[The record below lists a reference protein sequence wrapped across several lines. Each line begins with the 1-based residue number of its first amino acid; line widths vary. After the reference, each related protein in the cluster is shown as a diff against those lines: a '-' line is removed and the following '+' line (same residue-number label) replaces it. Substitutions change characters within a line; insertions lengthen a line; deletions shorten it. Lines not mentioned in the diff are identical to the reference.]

1 MFIDLDPNELKKISI
16 NIEGYDDALN
26 NDYFPNALQYVS
38 NLVANSDGIK
48 TEEVANL
55 LRSIY
60 DKLIF
65 YSDSIKSNLN
75 GLEEQIAESLEAYRI
90 STEDAREKLA
100 QLFLV
105 MQEFVKS
112 GKMDLSLVSSNGY
125 MTEDT
130 SEELTSNDTTAQEQ
144 ADLNLDSDFK
154 KYLEE
159 KGEWQDYLKELNSPY
174 APKNTDHFVNEY
186 INQFDGVLNDET
198 KPLLKEFY
206 DDLTYYYHIDSE
218 APGSPFDNLDAF
230 LASEDGQK
238 WAKYMPSE
246 DYVRDFSEILSNPEA
261 ALTDYLYM
269 RGVENS
275 PKGYFLSSD
284 YNSYISELQGDV
296 RSKINYELSDSY
308 KTS

>member
-1 MFIDLDPNELKKISI
+1 MFIDLDPNELKKVSI

-75 GLEEQIAESLEAYRI
+75 GLEEQIAESLEAYSI

-105 MQEFVKS
+105 MQEFVSS
-112 GKMDLSLVSSNGY
+112 GKIDMSLVSSDGY

-130 SEELTSNDTTAQEQ
+130 GEELTSNDTTAQEQ

-159 KGEWQDYLKELNSPY
+159 KGEWQDYLDELNSPTT
-174 APKNTDHFVNEY
+174 PRNTDHFVNEY
-186 INQFDGVLNDET
+186 IDQFDGVLNDET

-206 DDLTYYYHIDSE
+206 DDLAHYGDSE
-218 APGSPFDNLDAF
+218 APGINSRFDNLDAF

>member
-1 MFIDLDPNELKKISI
+1 MFIDLDPNELKKVSI

-75 GLEEQIAESLEAYRI
+75 GLEEQIAESLEAYSI

-105 MQEFVKS
+105 MQEFVSS
-112 GKMDLSLVSSNGY
+112 GKIDMSLVSSDGY

-130 SEELTSNDTTAQEQ
+130 GEELTSNDTTAQEQ

-159 KGEWQDYLKELNSPY
+159 KGEWQDYLDELNSPTT
-174 APKNTDHFVNEY
+174 PRNTDHFVNEY

-206 DDLTYYYHIDSE
+206 DDLAHYGDSE
-218 APGSPFDNLDAF
+218 APGINSRFDNLDAF

-284 YNSYISELQGDV
+284 YNSYIYELQGDV

>member
-1 MFIDLDPNELKKISI
+1 MFIDLDPNELKKVSI

-75 GLEEQIAESLEAYRI
+75 GLEEQIAESLEAYSI

-159 KGEWQDYLKELNSPY
+159 KGKWQDYLDELNSPY
-174 APKNTDHFVNEY
+174 VPKNTDHFVNEY

-206 DDLTYYYHIDSE
+206 DDLAHYGDSE
-218 APGSPFDNLDAF
+218 APGINSRFDNLDAF

-296 RSKINYELSDSY
+296 RRKINYELSDSY

>member
-1 MFIDLDPNELKKISI
+1 MFIDLDPNELKKVSI

-75 GLEEQIAESLEAYRI
+75 GLEEQIAESLEAYSI

-105 MQEFVKS
+105 MQEFVSS
-112 GKMDLSLVSSNGY
+112 GKIDMSLVSSDGY

-130 SEELTSNDTTAQEQ
+130 GEELTSNDTTAQEQ

-159 KGEWQDYLKELNSPY
+159 KGEWQDYLDELNSPTV
-174 APKNTDHFVNEY
+174 PRNTDHFVNEY

-206 DDLTYYYHIDSE
+206 DDLAHYGDSE
-218 APGSPFDNLDAF
+218 APGINSRFDNLDAF

-269 RGVENS
+269 KGVENS

>member
-48 TEEVANL
+48 TEGVVSI

-159 KGEWQDYLKELNSPY
+159 KGKWQDYLDELNSPTT
-174 APKNTDHFVNEY
+174 PRNTDHFVNEY

-206 DDLTYYYHIDSE
+206 DDLAFYGDSE
-218 APGSPFDNLDAF
+218 APGINSRFDNLDAF

>member
-1 MFIDLDPNELKKISI
+1 MFIDLDPNELKKVSI

-75 GLEEQIAESLEAYRI
+75 GLEEQIAESLEAYSI

-105 MQEFVKS
+105 MQEFVSS
-112 GKMDLSLVSSNGY
+112 GKIDMSLVSSDGY

-130 SEELTSNDTTAQEQ
+130 GEELTSNDTTAQEQ

-159 KGEWQDYLKELNSPY
+159 KGEWQDYLDELNSPTV
-174 APKNTDHFVNEY
+174 PRNTDRFVNEY
-186 INQFDGVLNDET
+186 IDQFDGVLNDET

-206 DDLTYYYHIDSE
+206 EDLAHYGDSE
-218 APGSPFDNLDAF
+218 APGINSRFDNLDAF

>member
-48 TEEVANL
+48 TEGVANL

-75 GLEEQIAESLEAYRI
+75 GLEEQIAESLEAYSI

-105 MQEFVKS
+105 MQEFVSS
-112 GKMDLSLVSSNGY
+112 GKIDMSLVSSDGY

-130 SEELTSNDTTAQEQ
+130 GEELTSNDTTAQEQ

-159 KGEWQDYLKELNSPY
+159 KGEWQDYLDELNSPTT
-174 APKNTDHFVNEY
+174 PRNTDHFVNEY

-206 DDLTYYYHIDSE
+206 DDLAHYGDSE
-218 APGSPFDNLDAF
+218 APGINSRFDNLDAF

-238 WAKYMPSE
+238 WAEFMPSE

-308 KTS
+308 KT

>member
-1 MFIDLDPNELKKISI
+1 MFIDLDPNELKKVSI

-75 GLEEQIAESLEAYRI
+75 GLEEQIAESLEAYSI

-105 MQEFVKS
+105 MQEFVSS
-112 GKMDLSLVSSNGY
+112 GKIDMSLVSSDGY

-130 SEELTSNDTTAQEQ
+130 GEELTSNDTTAQEQ

-159 KGEWQDYLKELNSPY
+159 KGEWQDYLDELNSPTT
-174 APKNTDHFVNEY
+174 PRNTDHFVNEY
-186 INQFDGVLNDET
+186 INQFDEVLNDET

-206 DDLTYYYHIDSE
+206 DDLAHYGDSE
-218 APGSPFDNLDAF
+218 APGINSRFDNLDAF